1 MKTLKKIKIYTDGGA
16 RGNPGPAGCG
26 VVIYDSQ
33 NKKIK
38 EINKYIGR
46 ATNNQ
51 AEYNALILGLQKA
64 KELKV
69 EEVDCFLD
77 SQLVVE
83 QLNHNYK
90 IKNPDLGSLFI
101 KVWNLSQFFKKIS
114 FSHIPR
120 EKNKEADNL
129 VNEAIDSNKKK
140 DLNR

>member
-1 MKTLKKIKIYTDGGA
+1 MKKIKIYTDGGA

-38 EINKYIGR
+38 EINKFIGK

-64 KELKV
+64 KELKA
-69 EEVDCFLD
+69 EEVECFLD

-90 IKNPDLGSLFI
+90 IKNPDLGFLFI

-114 FSHIPR
+114 FFHIPR
-120 EKNKEADNL
+120 EKNKEADKL
-129 VNEAIDSNKKK
+129 VNEAIDLELKKT
-140 DLNR
+140 